1 MSNTTPMMQQY
12 LKIKSQYQDCLLF
25 FRLGDFYEMFFE
37 DAKEAS
43 RVLEITLT
51 KRDAKKENPIPMC
64 GVPYHSANS
73 YIETLINNGYKVA
86 ICEQMED
93 PKQTKGMVKREVVRV
108 VTPGTVM
115 EQGGMDENQNNY
127 ILSFIKQDSN
137 YALSYCDIST
147 GELKATQIED
157 EDTLINEIVTINPNE
172 IVVNQEIDDNLK
184 KQIYLTTE
192 TITIRESISDA
203 SYEVNQLTNNHMY
216 LATQLLLD
224 YVYHTQKRDLSHLE
238 TAITYAAVDFMKMD
252 YYAKRNLEL
261 TESIRLKSKKGTLLW
276 LMDETKTPMGARR
289 LKQWIDRPLINK
301 ERIEERLSVVESFMN
316 HFIERDTLRG
326 YLNQVYDIERLV
338 GRVSYGNVN
347 ARDLIQLKH
356 SISEIPNI
364 KSLLESMNDVASNQF
379 SSLEPLEDLLQVLED
394 SLIEEPPISIK
405 DGGLFKQ
412 GFSKQLD
419 EYLEASKN
427 GKDWLAQLQAKERE
441 RTGIKSLKISF
452 NKVFG
457 YFIEITRA
465 NLQGFEPSK
474 FGYHRKQTL
483 SNAERFITDELKEK
497 EDVIL
502 GAEDKAVDL
511 EYQLFVRL
519 REHIKTYTERLQ
531 KQAKI
536 ISELDCLQSFAEI
549 AQKYNY
555 VKPEFS
561 DNKTL
566 SLENSRHPVVERVMD
581 YNDYVP
587 NDCKLDKD
595 NFIYLITG
603 PNMSGKSTYMRQVAI
618 ISIMAQMGAYVPCD
632 KAELPIFDQIF
643 TRIGAAD
650 DLVSGKSTFM
660 VEMLEAQK
668 ALTYATEDSLI
679 IFDEIGRGTSTYDG
693 LALAQAMIEYVAQTS
708 HAKTLFSTHYHELT
722 TLDQELP
729 SLKNVHVAAD
739 EYQGELIFLHKVKDG
754 AVDDSYGIQV
764 AKLANLPD
772 EVINRAQVILDAFE
786 QSQNASDNE
795 EYSNVTVL
803 KDSALVEGFEDDDAQ
818 NANNNDKKSQTTK
831 YENENEFEQASFDL
845 FDSET
850 MTSEIEEQI
859 KNLNISNMT
868 PIEALL
874 KLSELQNQ
882 LR

>member
-1 MSNTTPMMQQY
+1 MANVTPMMQQY

-93 PKQTKGMVKREVVRV
+93 PKQTKGMVKREVVKV
-108 VTPGTVM
+108 VTPGTMM

-127 ILSFIKQDSN
+127 ILSFIQN
-137 YALSYCDIST
+137 ENGYALSYCDVST
-147 GELKATQIED
+147 GELKATNFED
-157 EDTLINEIVTINPNE
+157 ESTLINEIITINPNE
-172 IVVNQEIDDNLK
+172 IVVREDINEDLK
-184 KQIYLTTE
+184 KQISLTTE
-192 TITIRESISDA
+192 TITVREEISDMEY
-203 SYEVNQLTNNHMY
+203 SVNTLENNLMFLT
-216 LATQLLLD
+216 TQLLLD
-224 YVYHTQKRDLSHLE
+224 YIHHTQKRDLSHIE
-238 TAITYAAVDFMKMD
+238 DVITYAAIDFMKMD

-289 LKQWIDRPLINK
+289 LKQWIDRPLIHKDN
-301 ERIEERLSVVESFMN
+301 IEQRLDIVESFID

-364 KSLLESMNDVASNQF
+364 KSLLEQMDSVTTTQF
-379 SSLEPLEDLLQVLED
+379 STLEPLEDLLTVLED
-394 SLIEEPPISIK
+394 SLVEEPPISVK

-441 RTGIKSLKISF
+441 RTGIKSLKISY

-465 NLQGFEPSK
+465 NLQGFEPSEH
-474 FGYHRKQTL
+474 GYHRKQTL

-497 EDVIL
+497 EDIIL
-502 GAEDKAVDL
+502 GAEDKAIEL
-511 EYQLFVRL
+511 EYQLFIRL
-519 REHIKTYTERLQ
+519 REHVKSYTERLQ
-531 KQAKI
+531 RQAKV

-555 VKPEFS
+555 VRPKFS
-561 DNKTL
+561 DDKTL
-566 SLENSRHPVVERVMD
+566 KLENSRHPVVERVMD

-587 NDCKLDKD
+587 NDCYLDQN

-632 KAELPIFDQIF
+632 NAILPIFDQIF

-668 ALTYATEDSLI
+668 ALTYATADSLI

-693 LALAQAMIEYVAQTS
+693 LSLAQAMIEYVSETS

-722 TLDQELP
+722 TLDQQLS

-739 EYQGELIFLHKVKDG
+739 EYQGELIFLHKVKEG

-764 AKLANLPD
+764 AKLANLP
-772 EVINRAQVILDAFE
+772 EKVIERAQVILNAFE
-786 QSQNASDNE
+786 QNGVLDENVHRQHYNDNSKDIENKNHLNNKE
-795 EYSNVTVL
+795 EHSTI
-803 KDSALVEGFEDDDAQ
+803 K
-818 NANNNDKKSQTTK
+818 QTDV
-831 YENENEFEQASFDL
+831 FEQTSFDL
-845 FDSET
+845 FNSNET
-850 MTSEIEEQI
+850 QSEIEAQI

>member
-1 MSNTTPMMQQY
+1 MANVTPMMQQY

-93 PKQTKGMVKREVVRV
+93 PKQTKGMVKREVVKV
-108 VTPGTVM
+108 VTPGTMM

-127 ILSFIKQDSN
+127 ILSFIQN
-137 YALSYCDIST
+137 ENGYALSYCDVST
-147 GELKATQIED
+147 GELKATNFED
-157 EDTLINEIVTINPNE
+157 ESTLINEIITINPNE
-172 IVVNQEIDDNLK
+172 IVVREDINEDLK
-184 KQIYLTTE
+184 KQISLTTE
-192 TITIRESISDA
+192 TITVREEISDMEY
-203 SYEVNQLTNNHMY
+203 SVNTLENNLMFLT
-216 LATQLLLD
+216 TQLLLD
-224 YVYHTQKRDLSHLE
+224 YIHHTQKRDLSHIE
-238 TAITYAAVDFMKMD
+238 DVITYAAIDFMKMD

-289 LKQWIDRPLINK
+289 LKQWIDRPLIHKDN
-301 ERIEERLSVVESFMN
+301 IEQRLDIVESFID

-364 KSLLESMNDVASNQF
+364 KSLLEQMNSVTTTQF
-379 SSLEPLEDLLQVLED
+379 STLEPLEDLLTVLED
-394 SLIEEPPISIK
+394 SLVEEPPISVK

-441 RTGIKSLKISF
+441 RTGIKSLKISY

-465 NLQGFEPSK
+465 NLQGFEPSEH
-474 FGYHRKQTL
+474 GYHRKQTL

-497 EDVIL
+497 EDIIL
-502 GAEDKAVDL
+502 GAEDKAIEL
-511 EYQLFVRL
+511 EYQLFIRL
-519 REHIKTYTERLQ
+519 REHVKSYTERLQ
-531 KQAKI
+531 RQAKV

-555 VKPEFS
+555 VRPKFS
-561 DNKTL
+561 DDKTL
-566 SLENSRHPVVERVMD
+566 NLENSRHPVVERVMD

-587 NDCKLDKD
+587 NDCYLDQN

-632 KAELPIFDQIF
+632 NAILPIFDQIF

-668 ALTYATEDSLI
+668 ALTYATADSLI

-693 LALAQAMIEYVAQTS
+693 LSLAQAMIEYVSETS

-722 TLDQELP
+722 TLDQQLS

-739 EYQGELIFLHKVKDG
+739 EYQGELIFLHKVKGG

-764 AKLANLPD
+764 AKLANLP
-772 EVINRAQVILDAFE
+772 EKVIERAQVILNAFE
-786 QSQNASDNE
+786 QNGVLDENVHRQHYNDNSKDIENKNHLNNKE
-795 EYSNVTVL
+795 EHSTI
-803 KDSALVEGFEDDDAQ
+803 K
-818 NANNNDKKSQTTK
+818 QTDV
-831 YENENEFEQASFDL
+831 FEQTSFDL
-845 FDSET
+845 FNSNET
-850 MTSEIEEQI
+850 QSEIEAQI

>member
-12 LKIKSQYQDCLLF
+12 LKIKSRYQDCLLF

-172 IVVNQEIDDNLK
+172 IVVNQEIDESLK

-192 TITIRESISDA
+192 TITVRETISDA
-203 SYEVNQLTNNHMY
+203 SYEVNQLTDHHTY
-216 LATQLLLD
+216 QATQLLLD

-238 TAITYAAVDFMKMD
+238 SAITYAAVDFMKMD

-301 ERIEERLSVVESFMN
+301 ERVEERLNIVESFMN

-364 KSLLESMNDVASNQF
+364 KALLESMNDVATNQF

-405 DGGLFKQ
+405 DGGLFKH

-419 EYLEASKN
+419 EFLEASKN

-441 RTGIKSLKISF
+441 RTGIKSLKISY

-465 NLQGFEPSK
+465 NLQGFEPNEY
-474 FGYHRKQTL
+474 GYHRKQTL

-497 EDVIL
+497 EDIIL
-502 GAEDKAVDL
+502 GAEDKAVEL

-555 VKPEFS
+555 VRPEFS

-566 SLENSRHPVVERVMD
+566 KLENSRHPVVERVMD

-587 NDCKLDKD
+587 NDCELDKD

-632 KAELPIFDQIF
+632 KATLPIFDQIF

-668 ALTYATEDSLI
+668 ALTYATENSLI

-722 TLDQELP
+722 TLDQALP

-786 QSQNASDNE
+786 QH
-795 EYSNVTVL
+795 
-803 KDSALVEGFEDDDAQ
+803 Q
-818 NANNNDKKSQTTK
+818 NANDYEETSNSVLKESVSVDSHDINATQNKKDSDKKVQTDNHATS
-831 YENENEFEQASFDL
+831 NEFEQASFNL
-845 FDSET
+845 FDSEPT
-850 MTSEIEEQI
+850 VSEIEEEI
-859 KNLNISNMT
+859 KKLNISNMT

>member
-51 KRDAKKENPIPMC
+51 KRHAKKENPIPMC

-803 KDSALVEGFEDDDAQ
+803 KDSASVEGFEDDDAQ

>member
-184 KQIYLTTE
+184 KQIYLTSE

-693 LALAQAMIEYVAQTS
+693 LALAQAMIENVAQTS

-803 KDSALVEGFEDDDAQ
+803 KDSASVEGFEDDDAQ

>member
-1 MSNTTPMMQQY
+1 MANETPMMQQY
-12 LKIKSQYQDCLLF
+12 LKIKAQYQDCLLF

-64 GVPYHSANS
+64 GVPYHSADS

-93 PKQTKGMVKREVVRV
+93 AKLTKSMVKREVVRI

-115 EQGGMDENQNNY
+115 EHGGVDDTQNNY
-127 ILSFIKQDSN
+127 ILSFVHNNDC
-137 YALSYCDIST
+137 YALSYCDVST
-147 GELKATQIED
+147 GELKATHFDD
-157 EDTLINEIVTINPNE
+157 EATLINEITTINPNE
-172 IVVNQEIDDNLK
+172 IVVHKPIPDQLQR
-184 KQIYLTTE
+184 QINLTTE
-192 TITIRESISDA
+192 TITVSETISDMK
-203 SYEVNQLTNNHMY
+203 YGVNQLEDETMY
-216 LATQLLLD
+216 TATQLLLD
-224 YVYHTQKRDLSHLE
+224 YIHHTQKRDLSHIE
-238 TAITYAAVDFMKMD
+238 SVAKYEAVDFMKMD
-252 YYAKRNLEL
+252 FYAKRNLEL

-289 LKQWIDRPLINK
+289 LKQWIDRPLIHQQQ
-301 ERIEERLSVVESFMN
+301 IDARLDTVEQFIA

-356 SISEIPNI
+356 SIMEIPNI
-364 KSLLESMNDVASNQF
+364 KALLNDFDDKMPAHF
-379 SSLEPLEDLLQVLED
+379 EALEPLDDLLTVLEN
-394 SLIEEPPISIK
+394 SIVEEPPISVK
-405 DGGLFKQ
+405 DGGLFKK
-412 GFSKQLD
+412 GFNKQLD
-419 EYLEASKN
+419 EYLEASQN
-427 GKDWLAQLQAKERE
+427 GKSWLAELQSKERE

-465 NLQGFEPSK
+465 NLQGFDPSQ
-474 FGYHRKQTL
+474 FGYNRKQTL

-497 EDVIL
+497 EDIIL
-502 GAEDKAVDL
+502 GAEDKAIEL
-511 EYQLFVRL
+511 EYQLFSEL
-519 REHIKTYTERLQ
+519 REHIKAYTERLQ
-531 KQAKI
+531 QQAKI

-555 VKPEFS
+555 VRPTFS
-561 DNKTL
+561 QDKTL
-566 SLENSRHPVVERVMD
+566 QLQDSRHPVVERVMD
-581 YNDYVP
+581 HNDYVP
-587 NDCKLDKD
+587 NDCKLDQD
-595 NFIYLITG
+595 TFIYLITG

-618 ISIMAQMGAYVPCD
+618 ISIMAQMGAYVPCSS
-632 KAELPIFDQIF
+632 AVVPIFDQIF

-668 ALTYATEDSLI
+668 ALANATEHSLI

-693 LALAQAMIEYVAQTS
+693 LALAQSMIEYVAHTS
-708 HAKTLFSTHYHELT
+708 KAKTLFSTHYHELT
-722 TLDQELP
+722 TLDQTLP
-729 SLKNVHVAAD
+729 SLKNVHVAAN
-739 EYQGELIFLHKVKDG
+739 EYKGELIFLHKVKDG

-764 AKLANLPD
+764 AKLAHLPE
-772 EVINRAQVILDAFE
+772 EVIDRAQIILEQFE
-786 QSQNASDNE
+786 QHNAGQSVAKQAPQDE
-795 EYSNVTVL
+795 GDMQVDEQKEADSN
-803 KDSALVEGFEDDDAQ
+803 SNQ
-818 NANNNDKKSQTTK
+818 
-831 YENENEFEQASFDL
+831 FEQAAFDL
-845 FDSET
+845 FEQQPAESET
-850 MTSEIEEQI
+850 ELAI
-859 KNLNISNMT
+859 KNMNLSNMT
-868 PIEALL
+868 PIEALV

-882 LR
+882 LK

>member
-172 IVVNQEIDDNLK
+172 IVVNQEIDENLK

-497 EDVIL
+497 EDIIL

-618 ISIMAQMGAYVPCD
+618 ISLMAQMGAYVPCD

-795 EYSNVTVL
+795 EYSNDTVL
-803 KDSALVEGFEDDDAQ
+803 KDSASVEGFEDDDAQ

>member
-1 MSNTTPMMQQY
+1 MANVTPMMQQY

-93 PKQTKGMVKREVVRV
+93 PKQTKGMVKREVVKV
-108 VTPGTVM
+108 VTPGTMM

-127 ILSFIKQDSN
+127 ILSFIQN
-137 YALSYCDIST
+137 ENGYALSYCDVST
-147 GELKATQIED
+147 GELKATNFED
-157 EDTLINEIVTINPNE
+157 ESTLINEIITINPNE
-172 IVVNQEIDDNLK
+172 IVVREDINEDLK
-184 KQIYLTTE
+184 KQISLTTE
-192 TITIRESISDA
+192 TITVREEISDMEY
-203 SYEVNQLTNNHMY
+203 SVNTLENNLMFLT
-216 LATQLLLD
+216 TQLLLD
-224 YVYHTQKRDLSHLE
+224 YIHHTQKRDLSHIE
-238 TAITYAAVDFMKMD
+238 DVITYAAIDFMKMD

-289 LKQWIDRPLINK
+289 LKQWIDRPLIHKDN
-301 ERIEERLSVVESFMN
+301 IEQRLDIVESFID

-364 KSLLESMNDVASNQF
+364 KSLLEQMNSVTTTQF
-379 SSLEPLEDLLQVLED
+379 STLEPLEDLLTVLED
-394 SLIEEPPISIK
+394 SLVEEPPISVK

-441 RTGIKSLKISF
+441 RTGIKSLKISY

-465 NLQGFEPSK
+465 NLQGFEPSEH
-474 FGYHRKQTL
+474 GYHRKQTL

-497 EDVIL
+497 EDIIL
-502 GAEDKAVDL
+502 GAEDKAIEL
-511 EYQLFVRL
+511 EYQLFIRL
-519 REHIKTYTERLQ
+519 REHVKSYTERLQ
-531 KQAKI
+531 RQAKV

-555 VKPEFS
+555 VRPKFS
-561 DNKTL
+561 DDKTL
-566 SLENSRHPVVERVMD
+566 NLENSRHPIVERVMD

-587 NDCKLDKD
+587 NDCYLDQN

-632 KAELPIFDQIF
+632 NAILPIFDQIF

-668 ALTYATEDSLI
+668 ALTYATADSLI

-693 LALAQAMIEYVAQTS
+693 LSLAQAMIEYVSETS

-722 TLDQELP
+722 TLDQQLS

-739 EYQGELIFLHKVKDG
+739 EYQGELIFLHKVKEG

-764 AKLANLPD
+764 AKLANLP
-772 EVINRAQVILDAFE
+772 EKVIERAQVILNAFE
-786 QSQNASDNE
+786 QNGVLDENVHRQHYNDNSKDIENKNHLNNKE
-795 EYSNVTVL
+795 EHSTI
-803 KDSALVEGFEDDDAQ
+803 K
-818 NANNNDKKSQTTK
+818 QTDV
-831 YENENEFEQASFDL
+831 FEQTSFDL
-845 FDSET
+845 FNSNET
-850 MTSEIEEQI
+850 QSEIEAQI

>member
-1 MSNTTPMMQQY
+1 MTNQTPMMQQY

-25 FRLGDFYEMFFE
+25 FRLGDFYEMFFD

-51 KRDAKKENPIPMC
+51 KRDAKKEDPIPMC
-64 GVPYHSANS
+64 GVPYHSADG

-93 PKQTKGMVKREVVRV
+93 AKQTKGMVRREVVRI

-115 EQGGMDENQNNY
+115 DQGGVDEKQNNY
-127 ILSFIKQDSN
+127 ILSFLTHN
-137 YALSYCDIST
+137 NAFALSYCDVST
-147 GELKATQIED
+147 GELKVTHFED
-157 EDTLINEIVTINPNE
+157 EATLINEITTINPNE
-172 IVVNQEIDDNLK
+172 IVVNQEINEALK
-184 KQIYLTTE
+184 RQISLTTE
-192 TITIRESISDA
+192 TITVLSELSDA
-203 SYEVNQLTNNHMY
+203 QYQANTMSETHLYQ
-216 LATQLLLD
+216 ATQLLLD
-224 YVYHTQKRDLSHLE
+224 YIYHTQKRDLSHIE
-238 TAITYAAVDFMKMD
+238 SVIKYEAVDFMKMD
-252 YYAKRNLEL
+252 FYAKRNLEL
-261 TESIRLKSKKGTLLW
+261 TESMRLKTKKGTLLW

-289 LKQWIDRPLINK
+289 LKQWIDRPLIHK
-301 ERIEERLSVVESFMN
+301 QQIEARLNTVEQFIN
-316 HFIERDTLRG
+316 HFIERDTLRNH
-326 YLNQVYDIERLV
+326 LNQVYDIERLV

-364 KSLLESMNDVASNQF
+364 KHLLGDFHEQMTEQF
-379 SSLEPLEDLLQVLED
+379 KALEPLDDLLMLLED
-394 SLIEEPPISIK
+394 SLKEEPPISVK
-405 DGGLFKQ
+405 EGGLFKA
-412 GFSKQLD
+412 GFNSELD

-427 GKDWLAQLQAKERE
+427 GKSWLAELQAKERQ

-465 NLQGFEPSK
+465 NLQGFDPTA

-497 EDVIL
+497 EDIIL
-502 GAEDKAVDL
+502 GAEDKAIEL

-519 REHIKTYTERLQ
+519 REEIKMYTERLQ
-531 KQAKI
+531 KQAKV

-555 VKPEFS
+555 ARPSFS
-561 DNKTL
+561 EDKTL
-566 SLENSRHPVVERVMD
+566 QLTHSRHPVVERVMD

-587 NDCKLDKD
+587 NDCKLNNDS
-595 NFIYLITG
+595 FIYLITG

-618 ISIMAQMGAYVPCD
+618 ISIMAQMGAYVPCE
-632 KAELPIFDQIF
+632 AAILPVFDQIF

-668 ALTYATEDSLI
+668 ALAHATENSLI

-693 LALAQAMIEYVAQTS
+693 LALAQAMIEYVATTS

-722 TLDQELP
+722 SLDQSLTC
-729 SLKNVHVAAD
+729 LKNVHVAAN
-739 EYQGELIFLHKVKDG
+739 EYKGELIFLHKVKDG

-764 AKLANLPD
+764 AKLANLPE
-772 EVINRAQVILDAFE
+772 EVIERAQVILNAFE
-786 QSQNASDNE
+786 Q
-795 EYSNVTVL
+795 
-803 KDSALVEGFEDDDAQ
+803 
-818 NANNNDKKSQTTK
+818 NDKEANHVVVNTLKTDAIQDQDTQHAAIVEESSTEYQNKTTQQAQSHQ
-831 YENENEFEQASFDL
+831 FEQTEFDL
-845 FDSET
+845 FDT
-850 MTSEIEEQI
+850 PVEQS
-859 KNLNISNMT
+859 KVENELKSLNLSNMT
-868 PIEALL
+868 PIEALV

-882 LR
+882 LK

>member
-93 PKQTKGMVKREVVRV
+93 PKQIKGMVKREVVRV

-157 EDTLINEIVTINPNE
+157 EDTFINEIVTINPNE
-172 IVVNQEIDDNLK
+172 IVVNQEIDENLK

-276 LMDETKTPMGARR
+276 LMDETKTPMGARC

-497 EDVIL
+497 EDIIL

-632 KAELPIFDQIF
+632 KAKLPIFDQIF

-729 SLKNVHVAAD
+729 NLKNVHVAAD

-795 EYSNVTVL
+795 EYSNITVL
-803 KDSALVEGFEDDDAQ
+803 KDSASVEGFADDDAQ

-831 YENENEFEQASFDL
+831 YANENEFEQASFDL

-850 MTSEIEEQI
+850 MTSKIEEQI

>member
-1 MSNTTPMMQQY
+1 MANVTPMMQQY

-93 PKQTKGMVKREVVRV
+93 PKQTKGMVKREVVKV
-108 VTPGTVM
+108 VTPGTMM

-127 ILSFIKQDSN
+127 ILSFIQN
-137 YALSYCDIST
+137 ENGYALSYCDVST
-147 GELKATQIED
+147 GELKATNFED
-157 EDTLINEIVTINPNE
+157 ESTLINEIITINPNE
-172 IVVNQEIDDNLK
+172 IVVREDINEDLK
-184 KQIYLTTE
+184 KQISLTTE
-192 TITIRESISDA
+192 TITVREEISDMEY
-203 SYEVNQLTNNHMY
+203 SVNTLENNLMFLT
-216 LATQLLLD
+216 TQLLLD
-224 YVYHTQKRDLSHLE
+224 YIHHTQKRDLSHIE
-238 TAITYAAVDFMKMD
+238 DVITYAAIDFMKMD

-289 LKQWIDRPLINK
+289 LKQWIDRPLIHKDN
-301 ERIEERLSVVESFMN
+301 IEQRLDIVESFID

-364 KSLLESMNDVASNQF
+364 KSLLEQMNSVTTTQF
-379 SSLEPLEDLLQVLED
+379 STLEPLEDLLTVLED
-394 SLIEEPPISIK
+394 SLVEEPPISVK

-441 RTGIKSLKISF
+441 RTGIKSLKISY

-465 NLQGFEPSK
+465 NLQGFEPSEH
-474 FGYHRKQTL
+474 GYHRKQTL

-497 EDVIL
+497 EDIIL
-502 GAEDKAVDL
+502 GAEDKAIEL
-511 EYQLFVRL
+511 EYQLFIRL
-519 REHIKTYTERLQ
+519 REHVKSYTERLQ
-531 KQAKI
+531 RQAKV

-555 VKPEFS
+555 VRPKFS
-561 DNKTL
+561 DDKTL
-566 SLENSRHPVVERVMD
+566 NLENSRHPVVERVMD

-587 NDCKLDKD
+587 NDCYLDQN

-632 KAELPIFDQIF
+632 NAILPIFDQIF

-668 ALTYATEDSLI
+668 ALTYATADSLI

-693 LALAQAMIEYVAQTS
+693 LSLAQAMIEYVSVTS

-722 TLDQELP
+722 TLDQQLS

-739 EYQGELIFLHKVKDG
+739 EYQGELIFLHKVKEG

-764 AKLANLPD
+764 AKLANLP
-772 EVINRAQVILDAFE
+772 EKVIERAQVILNAFE
-786 QSQNASDNE
+786 QNGVLDENVHRQHYNDNSKDIENKNHLNNKE
-795 EYSNVTVL
+795 EHSTI
-803 KDSALVEGFEDDDAQ
+803 K
-818 NANNNDKKSQTTK
+818 QTDV
-831 YENENEFEQASFDL
+831 FEQTSFDL
-845 FDSET
+845 FNSNET
-850 MTSEIEEQI
+850 QSEIEAQI

>member
-172 IVVNQEIDDNLK
+172 IVVNQEIDENLK

-301 ERIEERLSVVESFMN
+301 ERIEERLSIVESFMN

-497 EDVIL
+497 EDIIL

-618 ISIMAQMGAYVPCD
+618 ISIMAQMGA
-632 KAELPIFDQIF
+632 
-643 TRIGAAD
+643 
-650 DLVSGKSTFM
+650 
-660 VEMLEAQK
+660 
-668 ALTYATEDSLI
+668 
-679 IFDEIGRGTSTYDG
+679 
-693 LALAQAMIEYVAQTS
+693 
-708 HAKTLFSTHYHELT
+708 
-722 TLDQELP
+722 
-729 SLKNVHVAAD
+729 
-739 EYQGELIFLHKVKDG
+739 
-754 AVDDSYGIQV
+754 
-764 AKLANLPD
+764 
-772 EVINRAQVILDAFE
+772 
-786 QSQNASDNE
+786 
-795 EYSNVTVL
+795 
-803 KDSALVEGFEDDDAQ
+803 
-818 NANNNDKKSQTTK
+818 
-831 YENENEFEQASFDL
+831 
-845 FDSET
+845 
-850 MTSEIEEQI
+850 
-859 KNLNISNMT
+859 
-868 PIEALL
+868 
-874 KLSELQNQ
+874 
-882 LR
+882 

>member
-1 MSNTTPMMQQY
+1 MANVTPMMQQY

-93 PKQTKGMVKREVVRV
+93 PKQTKGMVKREVVKV
-108 VTPGTVM
+108 VTPGTMM

-127 ILSFIKQDSN
+127 ILSFIQN
-137 YALSYCDIST
+137 ENGYALSYCDVST
-147 GELKATQIED
+147 GELKATNFED
-157 EDTLINEIVTINPNE
+157 ESTLINEIITINPNE
-172 IVVNQEIDDNLK
+172 IVVREDINEDLK
-184 KQIYLTTE
+184 KQISLTTE
-192 TITIRESISDA
+192 TITVREEISDMEY
-203 SYEVNQLTNNHMY
+203 SVNTLENNLMFLT
-216 LATQLLLD
+216 TQLLLD
-224 YVYHTQKRDLSHLE
+224 YIHHTQKRDLSHIE
-238 TAITYAAVDFMKMD
+238 DVITYAAIDFMKMD

-289 LKQWIDRPLINK
+289 LKQWIDRPLIHKDN
-301 ERIEERLSVVESFMN
+301 IEQRLDIVESFID

-364 KSLLESMNDVASNQF
+364 KSLLEQMNSVTTTQF
-379 SSLEPLEDLLQVLED
+379 STLEPLEDLLTVLED
-394 SLIEEPPISIK
+394 SLVEEPPISVK

-441 RTGIKSLKISF
+441 RTGIKSLKISY

-465 NLQGFEPSK
+465 NLQGFEPSEH
-474 FGYHRKQTL
+474 GYHRKQTL

-497 EDVIL
+497 EDIIL
-502 GAEDKAVDL
+502 GAEDKAIEL
-511 EYQLFVRL
+511 EYQLFIRL
-519 REHIKTYTERLQ
+519 REHVKSYTERLQ
-531 KQAKI
+531 RQAKV

-555 VKPEFS
+555 VRPKFS
-561 DNKTL
+561 DDKTL
-566 SLENSRHPVVERVMD
+566 NLENSRHPVVERVMD

-587 NDCKLDKD
+587 NDCYLDQN

-632 KAELPIFDQIF
+632 NAILPIFDQIF

-668 ALTYATEDSLI
+668 ALTYATADSLI

-693 LALAQAMIEYVAQTS
+693 LSLAQAMIEYVSETS

-722 TLDQELP
+722 TLDQQLS

-739 EYQGELIFLHKVKDG
+739 EYQGELIFLHKVKEG

-764 AKLANLPD
+764 AKLANLP
-772 EVINRAQVILDAFE
+772 EKVIERAQVIL
-786 QSQNASDNE
+786 
-795 EYSNVTVL
+795 
-803 KDSALVEGFEDDDAQ
+803 
-818 NANNNDKKSQTTK
+818 
-831 YENENEFEQASFDL
+831 NEFEQNGVLDENVHRQHYNDNSKDIENKNHLNNKEEHSTIKQTDVFEQTSFDL
-845 FDSET
+845 FNSNET
-850 MTSEIEEQI
+850 QSEIEAQI

>member
-1 MSNTTPMMQQY
+1 MSNVTPMMQQY
-12 LKIKSQYQDCLLF
+12 LKIKSEYDDCLLF

-51 KRDAKKENPIPMC
+51 KRDAKKEDPIPMC
-64 GVPYHSANS
+64 GVPYHSADS

-93 PKQTKGMVKREVVRV
+93 PKQTKGMVKREVVRI

-115 EQGGMDENQNNY
+115 DQGGVDEKQNNY
-127 ILSFIKQDSN
+127 ILSFIKQGQE

-147 GELKATQIED
+147 GELKATHFKD
-157 EDTLINEIVTINPNE
+157 EATLLNEITTINPNE
-172 IVVNQEIDDNLK
+172 IVVNETLSENMQR
-184 KQIYLTTE
+184 QINMITE
-192 TITIRESISDA
+192 TITVREDISNQ
-203 SYEVNQLTNNHMY
+203 SFSVNNNEHEGMY
-216 LATQLLLD
+216 QSTQLLLD
-224 YVYHTQKRDLSHLE
+224 YIHHTQKRNLSHLE
-238 TAITYAAVDFMKMD
+238 EVQHYAAIDFMKMD
-252 YYAKRNLEL
+252 FYAKRNLEL

-289 LKQWIDRPLINK
+289 LKQWIDRPLIYK
-301 ERIEERLSVVESFMN
+301 QQIEERLNIVDEFIN
-316 HFIERDTLRG
+316 HFIERDTLRN

-364 KSLLESMNDVASNQF
+364 KQLLSQLESDKITQF
-379 SSLEPLEDLLQVLED
+379 DELEPLDDLLEVLEN
-394 SLIEEPPISIK
+394 SLVEEPPISVK
-405 DGGLFKQ
+405 DGGLFKT
-412 GFSKQLD
+412 GFNQQLD
-419 EYLEASKN
+419 EYLEASRN
-427 GKDWLAQLQAKERE
+427 GKSWLAELQARERE

-465 NLQGFEPSK
+465 NLQGFEPSE
-474 FGYHRKQTL
+474 FGYNRKQTL

-497 EDVIL
+497 EDIIL
-502 GAEDKAVDL
+502 GAEDKAIEL
-511 EYQLFVRL
+511 EYQLFVKL
-519 REHIKTYTERLQ
+519 REHIKSYTERLQ

-555 VKPEFS
+555 VRPQFS

-566 SLENSRHPVVERVMD
+566 KLENSRHPVVERVMD

-587 NDCKLDKD
+587 NDCELDND
-595 NFIYLITG
+595 TFIYLITG
-603 PNMSGKSTYMRQVAI
+603 PNMSGKSTYMRQIAI
-618 ISIMAQMGAYVPCD
+618 ISIMAQMGAYVPCES
-632 KAELPIFDQIF
+632 AVLPIFDQIF

-722 TLDQELP
+722 TLDQLLP
-729 SLKNVHVAAD
+729 CLKNVHVAAN
-739 EYQGELIFLHKVKDG
+739 EYKGELIFLHKVKDG

-764 AKLANLPD
+764 AKLADLPD
-772 EVINRAQVILDAFE
+772 KVIQRAQVILD
-786 QSQNASDNE
+786 
-795 EYSNVTVL
+795 
-803 KDSALVEGFEDDDAQ
+803 
-818 NANNNDKKSQTTK
+818 
-831 YENENEFEQASFDL
+831 EFEQKSDNPEPMIVQSEVKDDAIDSNSNNETQDAVQHTNNQENTSSFEQAAFNL
-845 FDSET
+845 FDAEVQQSEV
-850 MTSEIEEQI
+850 EAQI
-859 KNLNISNMT
+859 KSLNLSNMT
-868 PIEALL
+868 PIEALV

-882 LR
+882 LK

>member
-172 IVVNQEIDDNLK
+172 IVVNQEIDENLK

-224 YVYHTQKRDLSHLE
+224 YVYHTQKRDLSHIE

-301 ERIEERLSVVESFMN
+301 ERIEERLSVVESFIN
-316 HFIERDTLRG
+316 HFFERDTLRG

-497 EDVIL
+497 EDIIL

-722 TLDQELP
+722 TLDQALP
-729 SLKNVHVAAD
+729 NLKNVHVAAD
-739 EYQGELIFLHKVKDG
+739 EYKGELIFLHKVKDG

-795 EYSNVTVL
+795 EYSNITVL
-803 KDSALVEGFEDDDAQ
+803 KDSASVEGFADYDAQ

-831 YENENEFEQASFDL
+831 YTNENEFEQASFDL

-850 MTSEIEEQI
+850 MTSKIEEQI

>member
-172 IVVNQEIDDNLK
+172 IVVNQEIDENLK

-301 ERIEERLSVVESFMN
+301 ERIEERLSIVESFMN
-316 HFIERDTLRG
+316 HFIERDTLRE

-497 EDVIL
+497 EDIIL

-618 ISIMAQMGAYVPCD
+618 ISIMAQMGAYVPCN

-786 QSQNASDNE
+786 QSQNTSDNE
-795 EYSNVTVL
+795 EHSNITVL
-803 KDSALVEGFEDDDAQ
+803 KDSASVEGFTDDDAQ
-818 NANNNDKKSQTTK
+818 NANNSDKKSQTTK
-831 YENENEFEQASFDL
+831 NAIENEFEQASFNL
-845 FDSET
+845 FDSEA

>member
-172 IVVNQEIDDNLK
+172 IVVNLEIDENLK

-301 ERIEERLSVVESFMN
+301 ERIEERLSIVESFMN

-497 EDVIL
+497 EDIIL

-618 ISIMAQMGAYVPCD
+618 ISIMAQMGAYVPCN

-786 QSQNASDNE
+786 QSQNTSDNE
-795 EYSNVTVL
+795 EHSNITVL
-803 KDSALVEGFEDDDAQ
+803 KDSASVEGFTDDDAQ
-818 NANNNDKKSQTTK
+818 NANNSDKKSQTTK
-831 YENENEFEQASFDL
+831 NAIENEFEQASFNL
-845 FDSET
+845 FDSEA

>member
-157 EDTLINEIVTINPNE
+157 QDTLINEIVTINPNE
-172 IVVNQEIDDNLK
+172 IVVNQEIDENLK

-364 KSLLESMNDVASNQF
+364 KSLLESMNDVASYQF

-497 EDVIL
+497 EDIIL

-561 DNKTL
+561 DNKML

-729 SLKNVHVAAD
+729 NLKNVHVAAD

-786 QSQNASDNE
+786 QSQKASDNE
-795 EYSNVTVL
+795 EYSNITVL
-803 KDSALVEGFEDDDAQ
+803 KDSASVEGFADDDAQ

-831 YENENEFEQASFDL
+831 YANENEFEQASFDL

-850 MTSEIEEQI
+850 MTSKIEEQI

>member
-157 EDTLINEIVTINPNE
+157 QDTLINEIVTINPNE
-172 IVVNQEIDDNLK
+172 IVVNQEIDENLK

-364 KSLLESMNDVASNQF
+364 KSLLESMNDVASYQF

-497 EDVIL
+497 EDIIL

-693 LALAQAMIEYVAQTS
+693 LALAQAMIEYVALTS

-729 SLKNVHVAAD
+729 NLKNVHVAAD

-786 QSQNASDNE
+786 QSQKASDNE
-795 EYSNVTVL
+795 EYSNITVL
-803 KDSALVEGFEDDDAQ
+803 KDSASVEGFADDDAQ

-831 YENENEFEQASFDL
+831 YANENEFEQASFDL

-850 MTSEIEEQI
+850 MTSKIEEQI